1 LNEGKK
7 LVEENKN
14 SAKRS
19 VGKDI
24 VAVIFLLI
32 PFVAYLDLGSYD
44 KVTPTVYGIPY
55 FYWYQTV
62 WLVISSILFVIAAL
76 LLNSGRGGN

>member
-1 LNEGKK
+1 MNEGKN

-19 VGKDI
+19 VGKD
-24 VAVIFLLI
+24 VAAVILLLI
-32 PFVAYLDLGSYD
+32 PFAAYLDLGSYD
-44 KVTPTVYGIPY
+44 KVTPTLYGVPY

-62 WLVISSILFVIAAL
+62 WLVITAILFVIAAL
-76 LLNSGRGGN
+76 LLNSGRGGK